1 MVMKLPE
8 LSLNALPQ
16 GVKGAELAAFVDKC
30 KLLTS
35 SELADAMKVSS
46 QEVFE
51 LIAPNVPCVGCRR
64 RFVTNMLIF
73 FSSLYNTIFFL

>member
-8 LSLNALPQ
+8 LSLNALPL
-16 GVKGAELAAFVDKC
+16 GVKGAELNAFVDKC

-35 SELADAMKVSS
+35 NELADAMKVSS

-64 RFVTNMLIF
+64 RLVHRLLYFIVMFYLYIF
-73 FSSLYNTIFFL
+73 L

>member
-8 LSLNALPQ
+8 LSLNALPS
-16 GVKGAELAAFVDKC
+16 GVKGSELAAFVDKC

-35 SELADAMKVSS
+35 NELVDAMKISS

-64 RFVTNMLIF
+64 RFVVLSKNVFHFYMFYLSI
-73 FSSLYNTIFFL
+73 